1 MNESVNKFTKCKCS
15 YLKNQ
20 NCLQN
25 IDQNKLSI
33 GIKTKSPNKYF
44 SSSSVLEKYEN
55 EKQKKSC
62 KYKKKITV
70 INK

>member
-20 NCLQN
+20 KCLQN
-25 IDQNKLSI
+25 VDQNKSSI